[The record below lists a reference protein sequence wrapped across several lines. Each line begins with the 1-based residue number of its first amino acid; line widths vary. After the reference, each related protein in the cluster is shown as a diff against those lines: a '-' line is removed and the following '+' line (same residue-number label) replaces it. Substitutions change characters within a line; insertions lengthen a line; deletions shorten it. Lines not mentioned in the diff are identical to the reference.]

1 MIINDKVYGRIVG
14 NIIEYMPKD
23 DWFTDGYMVR
33 LTKKQ
38 TLHDIRFDEDIEH
51 ETGDIVYLKVSDV
64 TFLRG
69 KHDRQ

>member
-23 DWFTDGYMVR
+23 DWFTDAYMVR

-51 ETGDIVYLKVSDV
+51 GTGDIVYLKVSDV

-69 KHDRQ
+69 EA